1 MENKKCSSK
10 KHQDTNA
17 ISFCIEYDI
26 FMCNKCVNHHN
37 EILEH
42 HHKYNLNENINEI
55 FTGICKEEG
64 HKDKL
69 DFYCKDHNKLCCV
82 ACLSKIKKK
91 GIGQHTDCNACL
103 IEDIKNEKKNKLKEN
118 LIFLEDFSNKI
129 ENSLNELK
137 KIFEEINK
145 NKEELKMKIAKTF
158 TQIRNAINEREDQLL
173 LEIDNKFDDI
183 YFNEEIIR
191 QSQNLPNKIKISLDK
206 GKLIEQ
212 EWNNID
218 KLGSI
223 INDCINIEKSISDI
237 KEINKN
243 IEKCDLG
250 GEKIIFIPEKNNEI
264 NEFLEKIKI
273 FKIEVKKDIFNF
285 KFKPGNNYILSN
297 NGLIATKNNGDDCW
311 NCTIVG
317 NKEIP
322 KNKVSK
328 WKIRLNNFEIKNNT
342 WNVLVGIGPDN
353 PNNEQNYY
361 NKCQSFICGESQIS
375 IKSGSGKRY
384 NNKEYKSLEKGD
396 IIEVIV
402 DRQLGN
408 LSFSI
413 NDDNYGIA
421 CSEIPKEDILF
432 PIVMINDQNQI
443 VEII

>member
-10 KHQDTNA
+10 KQQDINA
-17 ISFCIEYDI
+17 ISFCIECDI
-26 FMCNKCVNHHN
+26 FMCNKCANHHN

-118 LIFLEDFSNKI
+118 LKFLEDFSNKI
-129 ENSLNELK
+129 ENSINELK

-158 TQIRNAINEREDQLL
+158 TQIRNGINEREDQLL

-237 KEINKN
+237 TEINKN
-243 IEKCDLG
+243 IEKCSLDKT
-250 GEKIIFIPEKNNEI
+250 KIIFKPEKNNEI

-297 NGLIATKNNGDDCW
+297 NGLIATKNNGGDCW

-322 KNKVSK
+322 KNKISK
-328 WKIRLNNFEIKNNT
+328 WK
-342 WNVLVGIGPDN
+342 
-353 PNNEQNYY
+353 
-361 NKCQSFICGESQIS
+361 
-375 IKSGSGKRY
+375 
-384 NNKEYKSLEKGD
+384 
-396 IIEVIV
+396 
-402 DRQLGN
+402 
-408 LSFSI
+408 
-413 NDDNYGIA
+413 
-421 CSEIPKEDILF
+421 
-432 PIVMINDQNQI
+432 
-443 VEII
+443 